1 MERILVLMKASS
13 WADASQA
20 LTSARENALYPKR
33 LTFALLLR
41 QDATQQELTNM
52 ADFGPMQYLVT
63 QAASFAEMESL
74 WRGERFI
81 ALTHAAMR
89 FDRFWDVRLQH
100 ALGAC
105 HAEDAQAVL
114 TGFLPAEDDPIGAVC
129 PVAAEALTDGFT
141 LHFGH
146 GLPLKMAAAPM
157 EGVFLH
163 PDFFFARAGF
173 VRVMAQAKTN
183 DFLWAMTCGWQVF
196 TLNTPVITLT
206 QDLPV
211 APVALHPEEEGMER
225 LKEEYGVDWENGTL
239 SPAAK
244 RGLKGD
250 MLDVALRVTP
260 LVKLREQ
267 WRRRRNQKS
276 DLTPLCVTVCP
287 EEMDA
292 ETTHWLQQLAKMKDL
307 SLLCYAQGS
316 QLRDIADFHPN
327 VLEYKARYALAL
339 PEGKTLFSRA
349 SILCAARDR
358 VLSGTHYI
366 YLAPDAVRYPLYS
379 GMALPWKRLCDDRI
393 VMAKVQGKL
402 DLSMV
407 IVPDALLKPFLEE
420 TQEQLR
426 QQMAAGNMPQSES
439 ILWEGVIREHPEWF
453 TFYTLPVE
461 KQLFTKLL

>member
-52 ADFGPMQYLVT
+52 ANFGPMQYLVT

-105 HAEDAQAVL
+105 HAEDEQAVL
-114 TGFLPAEDDPIGAVC
+114 TGFLPAENDPIGAVC

-211 APVALHPEEEGMER
+211 APLALHPEEEGMER
-225 LKEEYGVDWENGTL
+225 LKEEYGVDWESGTL
-239 SPAAK
+239 SPVAK

-250 MLDVALRVTP
+250 TLDVALRDTTGEATGAMAP
-260 LVKLREQ
+260 S
-267 WRRRRNQKS
+267 QKS
-276 DLTPLCVTVCP
+276 EKRFNATVC
-287 EEMDA
+287 DGLSRRDGCGDD
-292 ETTHWLQQLAKMKDL
+292 TLATAIGENEG
-307 SLLCYAQGS
+307 SIAPVLCAGQS
-316 QLRDIADFHPN
+316 I
-327 VLEYKARYALAL
+327 ARYCRFS
-339 PEGKTLFSRA
+339 PE
-349 SILCAARDR
+349 CA
-358 VLSGTHYI
+358 GI
-366 YLAPDAVRYPLYS
+366 
-379 GMALPWKRLCDDRI
+379 
-393 VMAKVQGKL
+393 
-402 DLSMV
+402 
-407 IVPDALLKPFLEE
+407 
-420 TQEQLR
+420 
-426 QQMAAGNMPQSES
+426 
-439 ILWEGVIREHPEWF
+439 
-453 TFYTLPVE
+453 
-461 KQLFTKLL
+461 